1 MQIVKKLLYLLSRQE
16 KRKAVLLLFAI
27 IVMAMFEM
35 IGVVSVMPFMAVL
48 MSPELVET
56 NSFLNTGYNY
66 SSIFGVETIE
76 QFLFLLGIL
85 VFALLIISIIFKA
98 FTTYLTVWFINICN
112 YNFAKRLVEGYLHQP
127 YSWFLI
133 VTVLIWEKLLFLR

>member
-48 MSPELVET
+48 MNPELVET
-56 NSFLNTGYNY
+56 NSF
-66 SSIFGVETIE
+66 
-76 QFLFLLGIL
+76 
-85 VFALLIISIIFKA
+85 FK
-98 FTTYLTVWFINICN
+98 YWL
-112 YNFAKRLVEGYLHQP
+112 
-127 YSWFLI
+127 
-133 VTVLIWEKLLFLR
+133 